1 MKTHRE
7 LNKLTDKQKL
17 EFVKKQISF
26 IGCDINLKRIGDN
39 NMRIDATSNFDKN
52 KKAIFSIE
60 FGNDHVSVPRKILED
75 FAVLHNRYNIIKENI
90 VPFSI
95 LQNLPNKRSEYY
107 QIIDDI
113 KNVTNI
119 SIYTLTLEAIENI
132 KIKRK
137 TIYDFNLNEFFISK
151 KNYRYR
157 FIKK

>member
-1 MKTHRE
+1 MKIYKE

-17 EFVKKQISF
+17 EFVKKQINL
-26 IGCDINLKRIGDN
+26 IGCEINLKRIGN
-39 NMRIDATSNFDKN
+39 INMRIDAISNFGN
-52 KKAIFSIE
+52 RKKAIFSIE

-75 FAVLHNRYNIIKENI
+75 FAVLHNRYNIMKENI

-113 KNVTNI
+113 KKVTNI

-132 KIKRK
+132 KINHK
-137 TIYDFNLNEFFISK
+137 TIYDFNLSEFFISR
-151 KNYRYR
+151 KNYKYN
-157 FIKK
+157 FIK

>member
-1 MKTHRE
+1 MKMYKE

-17 EFVKKQISF
+17 EFVKKQIGL

-52 KKAIFSIE
+52 KKAIFSIQ

-113 KNVTNI
+113 KKVTNI

-132 KIKRK
+132 KINILRLYLWKYARK
-137 TIYDFNLNEFFISK
+137 NQH
-151 KNYRYR
+151 
-157 FIKK
+157 

>member
-1 MKTHRE
+1 MKIYKE

-17 EFVKKQISF
+17 EFVKKQINL
-26 IGCDINLKRIGDN
+26 IGCEINLKRIGN
-39 NMRIDATSNFDKN
+39 INMRIDAISNFGN
-52 KKAIFSIE
+52 SKKAIFSIE

-75 FAVLHNRYNIIKENI
+75 FAVLHNRYNIMKENI

-113 KNVTNI
+113 KKVTNI

-132 KIKRK
+132 KINHK
-137 TIYDFNLNEFFISK
+137 TIYDFNLSEFFISR
-151 KNYRYR
+151 KNYKYN
-157 FIKK
+157 FIK